1 MADFGVANELAVDVT
16 DAARSDRTLKGD
28 ARNHQS
34 GRSAD
39 HRGDVR
45 VDFRINGNNV
55 NDDLD
60 FVEKSVGKKRTN
72 RTVDEATCEGFF
84 FARTAFTLEESAG
97 ELAGC
102 IGLFDVINRKREK
115 VLSGFGF
122 FLRNDRCQNNR
133 IVHLADDGARGLT
146 SNLARCERHVV
157 IAESERF
164 GDFVK
169 HGHRDLF
176 L

>member
-1 MADFGVANELAVDVT
+1 MADFGVANKFAVDVT
-16 DAARSDRTLKGD
+16 DAARSDRPLKGD
-28 ARNHQS
+28 ARNHQ
-34 GRSAD
+34 RSRSTD

-45 VDFRINGNNV
+45 VDFRVNGDNV

-60 FVEKSVGKKRTN
+60 FIEKSVGEKRTN
-72 RTVDEATCEGFF
+72 RTIDEATCEGFF
-84 FARTAFTLEESAG
+84 FARAALTLEESAG
-97 ELAGC
+97 ELTGC
-102 IGLFDVINRKREK
+102 IGLFDVIDRKREK

-122 FLRNDRCQNNR
+122 FLRNDRCQDNR
-133 IVHLADDGARGLT
+133 IVHLADDGARSLA
-146 SNLARCERHVV
+146 SNFARCERHVV